1 MSEGQTCGGLELA
14 AAGFEDR
21 GRDHRQWLLEAENGQ
36 RANGNLGPP
45 SQGAEFCHRPQS
57 LLPTPGPQPGETCA
71 GLWNFRSREVWHA
84 GVLGS
89 HRFCSSSATS
99 TATFPEGHFPFR
111 HPARGRN
118 GPGGTM
124 EGRGPSPATSLLSL
138 QLAPEGRSP

>member
-57 LLPTPGPQPGETCA
+57 LLPTPGPQPGETRA

-84 GVLGS
+84 GVL
-89 HRFCSSSATS
+89 
-99 TATFPEGHFPFR
+99 
-111 HPARGRN
+111 
-118 GPGGTM
+118 
-124 EGRGPSPATSLLSL
+124 
-138 QLAPEGRSP
+138 